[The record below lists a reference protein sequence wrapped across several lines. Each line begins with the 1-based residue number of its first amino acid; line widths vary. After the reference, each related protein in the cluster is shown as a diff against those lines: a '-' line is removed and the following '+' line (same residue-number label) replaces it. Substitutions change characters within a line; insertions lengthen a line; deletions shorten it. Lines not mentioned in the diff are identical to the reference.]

1 MAKYKVLNAF
11 DMGGVTQEPGTVL
24 ELSVE
29 QVDNFGIANLEV
41 VSDDLGSTSGAV
53 SGGSSTSGSTTAPV
67 TSKFKVLVETDG
79 LDAEVDS
86 IVDLTPEQAEKFA
99 SSVEA
104 VQE

>member
-53 SGGSSTSGSTTAPV
+53 SGASSTSGAVAPT

-86 IVDLTPEQAEKFA
+86 IVELTPEQAEKFA